1 MESKANRAPARF
13 PKGESM
19 SARSLRHFGVLALA
33 ALALAMPARAQTD
46 VEPGG
51 TAYGLGFNPLAY
63 GPIAPAIGGDIGLFT
78 VTTADTLPAG
88 GFSLGLYLQN
98 QKLVAGDPLDNQ
110 GFPLGIARENRFYGY
125 SNLQFSLG
133 YGLTDHFELFAS
145 AGEDRFESRGGW
157 IDGDINGNETAG
169 SYTHEEPQKIR
180 VGGKVVFGTAD
191 SNFRLAVFAAAHAPV
206 GNDNSNF
213 NTSRTD
219 WEWGASATTG
229 IFTGEFS
236 YVLSGE
242 RQVAPND
249 FRVPNRLRFA
259 VGVDVPIKIVQVIA
273 ELDRTVFDGG
283 DVKPDDYSMLVAGA
297 RIFIGKTG
305 IAVSAAVNANIDML
319 ARTKFGPS
327 PIGGMIGVS
336 YSPYPPPPPPQMA
349 PAPAEPPVVEQQPA
363 AAEAPEAEAAPPPAP
378 VEEKPSTPPPAA
390 PPPPAPKTT
399 TDEIYFDAGKARLT
413 NIAKAI
419 LDGVALRM
427 KNDLNSTAVITG
439 YSDNTGTEQENM
451 KISQE
456 RAEAA
461 KQYLVARHGID
472 AGRIKTAAKGSSE
485 PAYDNSKPEG
495 QAKNRRAVIVVTLV
509 SAS

>member
-1 MESKANRAPARF
+1 
-13 PKGESM
+13 M
-19 SARSLRHFGVLALA
+19 SARSLRHLGVLALA
-33 ALALAMPARAQTD
+33 ALAFAMPARAQSND
-46 VEPGG
+46 AEQGG
-51 TAYGLGFNPLAY
+51 AAYGLGFNPLAY
-63 GPIAPAIGGDIGLFT
+63 GPIAPSVGGDIGLFT
-78 VTTADTLPAG
+78 MTTANTLPAG
-88 GFSLGLYLQN
+88 GFSLGLFIQN

-110 GFPLGIARENRFYGY
+110 GFPLGIARENRFYSY
-125 SNLQFSLG
+125 SNFQGSIG
-133 YGLTDHFELFAS
+133 YGLTDHFEVFAS

-157 IDGDINGNETAG
+157 IAGDINGKETA
-169 SYTHEEPQKIR
+169 SSFTHEEPQKIR
-180 VGGKVVFGTAD
+180 IGGKVVFGTAESD
-191 SNFRLAVFAAAHAPV
+191 FRLAVFAAAHTPI
-206 GNDNSNF
+206 GNDNNNF

-219 WEWGASATTG
+219 WEWGAAATKG
-229 IFTGEFS
+229 IFTGEVD
-236 YVLSGE
+236 YVLSGA

-259 VGVDVPIKIVQVIA
+259 VGVDVPIKIIHVIA
-273 ELDRTVFDGG
+273 ELDRTAFDGG
-283 DVKPDDYSMLVAGA
+283 DVKPEDYSMLVTGA
-297 RIFIGKTG
+297 RFFIGHTG

-319 ARTKFGPS
+319 GRTKFGPS

-336 YSPYPPPPPPQMA
+336 YSPYPPPPPPKMA
-349 PAPAEPPVVEQQPA
+349 PAPAQPPVVEQPPAAPEPPKEETEAAPAPAEEQPA
-363 AAEAPEAEAAPPPAP
+363 A
-378 VEEKPSTPPPAA
+378 PPPAA

-451 KISQE
+451 KISQQ

-461 KQYLVARHGID
+461 REYLVSRHGID
-472 AGRIKTAAKGSSE
+472 ASRIKTEAKGSSE

-495 QAKNRRAVIVVTLV
+495 RAKNRRAVIVVTLV